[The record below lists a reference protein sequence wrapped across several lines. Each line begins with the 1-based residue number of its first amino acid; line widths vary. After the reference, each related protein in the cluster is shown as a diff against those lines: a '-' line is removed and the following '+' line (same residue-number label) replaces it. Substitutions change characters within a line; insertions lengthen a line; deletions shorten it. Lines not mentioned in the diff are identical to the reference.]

1 MNRKKPTMSTSSK
14 KTSLEEVKQLSP
26 DDLPLSD
33 TWYHMDDLITMFKV
47 KRPTIDRYRL
57 MGILRHHKW
66 GGTLRFN
73 KTYVDWMIKNGGRKL
88 SCIVWLLSTWN
99 WEW

>member
-1 MNRKKPTMSTSSK
+1 MNRKKTTISTSSK

-88 SCIVWLLSTWN
+88 SCILWLLSTWN